1 MADEDLPF
9 SLLACLEGLTVFS
22 RLKKTRLLKR
32 FRELLRLLHRVSSE
46 LFSTDVLHLLEE
58 WAGFVRAFHSDSS
71 SSEWYVKVASL
82 TLGDDNPFTRAA
94 AAKELKVL
102 EDGLCGAARMD
113 LHRLGLLAALDLE
126 VLAGRIAD
134 LLAAAGLEDAGN
146 AARNEGLYLA
156 AAGKKRSPVEK
167 AILKVFPREKD
178 WGAALSFFAGYLRKN
193 GAGLPGRYASLYWD
207 GRLLPVR
214 RPDPVRLDDLY
225 EYGGQRSVVLA
236 NTESFVR
243 GRPANNLLLYG
254 DRGTG
259 KSATIKAV
267 CGEYADKGLRLVEL
281 RKKDILKISE
291 VMETLASR
299 TPRFVLFIDDLSFE
313 EADSSFTSL
322 KALLEGGAEGRP
334 KNVIIYATSN
344 RRHLV
349 KERLADRQNP
359 GAEEVRSFDAIQEQF
374 SLSDRFGVTLVFM
387 SPNQEEYLAIACFL
401 GEKRGLIE
409 PATTDPDAARA
420 RFCDNALRWEKW
432 FNGRSPRTA
441 VQYVDWVE
449 GGAAFPWE

>member
-22 RLKKTRLLKR
+22 HLKKTRLLKR
-32 FRELLRLLHRVSSE
+32 FRELLRILHRVSSE

-58 WAGFVRAFHSDSS
+58 WAGFVRAFHVDSS
-71 SSEWYVKVASL
+71 ASEWYGKVASL
-82 TLGDDNPFTRAA
+82 AIGDDNPFTRAA
-94 AAKELKVL
+94 GARELKVL
-102 EDGLCGAARMD
+102 DDGLCGAVRMD
-113 LHRLGLLAALDLE
+113 LHRLGVLAALDLE
-126 VLAGRIAD
+126 VLAGRVAD

-156 AAGKKRSPVEK
+156 AGKKKSPGEK
-167 AILKVFPREKD
+167 ALFKIFPREKD
-178 WGAALSFFAGYLRKN
+178 WGAALPAFAGYLRKN
-193 GAGLPGRYASLYWD
+193 GAGLPGRYATLYWD

-214 RPDPVRLDDLY
+214 HPDTVRLGDLY
-225 EYGGQRSVVLA
+225 EYGGQRAAVLA
-236 NTESFVR
+236 NTEAFVR

-254 DRGTG
+254 DSGTG
-259 KSATIKAV
+259 KSATVKAV
-267 CGEYADKGLRLVEL
+267 CGEYAGRGLRLVEL

-299 TPRFVLFIDDLSFE
+299 TARFVLFIDDLSFE

-322 KALLEGGAEGRP
+322 KALLEGGAEARP
-334 KNVIIYATSN
+334 RNVIIYATSN

-359 GAEEVRSFDAIQEQF
+359 GEGEVRSFDSIQEQF

-387 SPNQEEYLAIACFL
+387 APNQEEYLAIACFL
-401 GEKRGLIE
+401 GEKRGLIK
-409 PATTDPDAARA
+409 PGAADPEAVRE
-420 RFCDNALRWEKW
+420 RFCGNALRWEKW

-449 GGAAFPWE
+449 SGAAFPWE

>member
-32 FRELLRLLHRVSSE
+32 FGELLRMLHRVSSE
-46 LFSTDVLHLLEE
+46 LFSTDLLLLLDE
-58 WAGFVRAFHSDSS
+58 WAGFVRAFHSDASA
-71 SSEWYVKVASL
+71 SEWYAKIAFL
-82 TLGDDNPFTRAA
+82 ALGDDNPFTRAA
-94 AAKELKVL
+94 EAAELKEL
-102 EDGLCGAARMD
+102 DGGLCGAAHMD
-113 LHRLGLLAALDLE
+113 LHRLGVLAGLDLE
-126 VLAGRIAD
+126 VLAGRVAE

-146 AARNEGLYLA
+146 TARNDGLYLGSGG
-156 AAGKKRSPVEK
+156 GKKSQREK
-167 AILKVFPREKD
+167 TMLKIFPKEKD
-178 WGAALSFFAGYLRKN
+178 WEESLSAFAGYLRKN
-193 GAGLPGRYASLYWD
+193 GAGLPGRHASLYWD

-214 RPDPVRLDDLY
+214 HPDPVRLGDLY
-225 EYGGQRSVVLA
+225 EYGDQREVVIA
-236 NTESFVR
+236 NTEAFVS

-259 KSATIKAV
+259 KSATVKAV
-267 CGEYADKGLRLVEL
+267 CAEYADKGLRLVEL
-281 RKKDILKISE
+281 RKKDLLRIAE

-299 TPRFVLFIDDLSFE
+299 SLRFVLFIDDLSFE
-313 EADSSFTSL
+313 EADGSFTSL
-322 KALLEGGAEGRP
+322 KALLEGGASGRP

-349 KERLADRQNP
+349 KERLADRQNISTS
-359 GAEEVRSFDAIQEQF
+359 EIRSFDAIQEQF

-387 SPNQEEYLAIACFL
+387 SPSQEEYISIACFL
-401 GEKRGLIE
+401 GEKRGLIG
-409 PATTDPDAARA
+409 PGTTSRED
-420 RFCDNALRWEKW
+420 FCGSALRWEKW

-449 GGAAFPWE
+449 SGAAFPWE